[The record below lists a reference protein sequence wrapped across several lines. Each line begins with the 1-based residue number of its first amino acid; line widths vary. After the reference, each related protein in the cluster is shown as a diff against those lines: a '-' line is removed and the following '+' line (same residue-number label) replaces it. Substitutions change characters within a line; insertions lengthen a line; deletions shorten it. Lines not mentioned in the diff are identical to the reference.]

1 MPRTNHT
8 THTPWEDLVGYS
20 RAVRVGPFI
29 SVSGTVA
36 VDSEGEVVGGED
48 PYAQTG
54 YILGVIGKSLEA
66 VGASLADV
74 VRTRIFVS
82 DIERWEEVARAHNE
96 VFADIRPACTMV
108 EVSRLINTRM
118 MVEIEADAIVIDE

>member
-8 THTPWEDLVGYS
+8 THTLWEDLVGYS

-36 VDSEGEVVGGED
+36 VDAEGELVGRND
-48 PYAQTG
+48 PYAQAC
-54 YILGVIGKSLEA
+54 YILGVIGESLEA
-66 VGASLADV
+66 TGASLADV

-82 DIERWEEVARAHNE
+82 DIQRWEEVARAHNE

-118 MVEIEADAIVIDE
+118 MVEIEADAIVMDQ